1 MAVCLPSSDCSAAD
15 IMYALMRGALRGRSM
30 YLCEGSL
37 PHAYVLRSRGACRAE
52 HDWCLGHHLYRTVP
66 GSVAAFGAAPTADHY
81 VCADAGASVDK
92 YYLGGKSSSS
102 VRAGQG
108 VLDVQSMAAARAPDG
123 RLLAVFTIGMPQ
135 DAAALSADRP
145 IM

>member
-1 MAVCLPSSDCSAAD
+1 VGLHPVLVGGKHYVCADAGASVDKYYLGGKSSASVRAGQGVLDVQSMIGAWDIICIGQCLAMCLPSV
-15 IMYALMRGALRGRSM
+15 LLRGR
-30 YLCEGSL
+30 
-37 PHAYVLRSRGACRAE
+37 
-52 HDWCLGHHLYRTVP
+52 
-66 GSVAAFGAAPTADHY
+66 HY

-123 RLLAVFTIGMPQ
+123 RLLVVFTIGMPQ